1 MGLKIENIY
10 KDIYLYI
17 SIVLILIFIQMYK
30 IKAINDLLKK
40 NWINIYII
48 LILSFLLHFK
58 LKIGII
64 LCIIYLLLIL
74 NKTI

>member
-10 KDIYLYI
+10 EDIYLYI
-17 SIVLILIFIQMYK
+17 SIVLILIFIHKYK

-48 LILSFLLHFK
+48 LILSFLLHLK

>member
-17 SIVLILIFIQMYK
+17 SIVLILIFIQKYK

>member
-17 SIVLILIFIQMYK
+17 SIVLILIFIHKYK

-48 LILSFLLHFK
+48 LILSFLLHLK

>member
-17 SIVLILIFIQMYK
+17 SIVLILIFIQKYK

-40 NWINIYII
+40 KLDKYLYNIN
-48 LILSFLLHFK
+48 FK
-58 LKIGII
+58 LF
-64 LCIIYLLLIL
+64 
-74 NKTI
+74 TTF

>member
-1 MGLKIENIY
+1 MGLRIENIY

-17 SIVLILIFIQMYK
+17 FIVLILIFIHYNK
-30 IKAINDLLKK
+30 ISEIRRILEKK
-40 NWINIYII
+40 WVEIYII
-48 LILSFLLHFK
+48 LIISLLLNFK

-64 LCIIYLLLIL
+64 TSVIYILLFL